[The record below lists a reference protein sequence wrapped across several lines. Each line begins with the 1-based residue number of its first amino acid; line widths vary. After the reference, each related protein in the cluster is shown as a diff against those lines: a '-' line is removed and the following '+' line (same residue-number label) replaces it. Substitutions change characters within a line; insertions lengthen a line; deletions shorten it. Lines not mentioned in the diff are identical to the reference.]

1 MGLFLHSAAERN
13 DAVVHTLYKL
23 ELTMEAEAQTYLS
36 EIRTSLAV
44 ITEKVTRL
52 DKNMNGNGVP
62 GLLDRVKTMEIN
74 HQTGACNYTRVE
86 NELHEK
92 IESVVMERKAV
103 TEALKSDVKAIKDVL
118 PGLTFT
124 NKILTWV
131 GMILGA
137 AVIGLIWSLITNQIS
152 IVR

>member
-1 MGLFLHSAAERN
+1 MGLFLHSAAKCDN
-13 DAVVHTLYKL
+13 TVIHTLYKM
-23 ELTMEAEAQTYLS
+23 ELTMEPEAQTYLS

-74 HQTGACNYTRVE
+74 HENGVCGYERVE
-86 NELHEK
+86 KEMDAQ
-92 IESVVMERKAV
+92 ITGIRADIGGI
-103 TEALKSDVKAIKDVL
+103 KSVL
-118 PGLTFT
+118 PGLTYT

-137 AVIGLIWSLITNQIS
+137 AVIGLISSLITNQIS